1 MPSKGTPAPLVLCY
15 HAVSPT
21 FPAPLSVTPT
31 DLERQLVL
39 LLRRGYEGTTF
50 TRALEEPSARRA
62 LVVTF
67 DDAYRSVLELG
78 LPILE
83 RLGVPG
89 TVFAPTDHIGSE
101 RPMVWPGIDQWLGGP
116 HEHELVPMSW
126 DELAGLADRGWEVGS
141 HTCSHPRLTQ
151 TDDALLAGELRQSK
165 KRCEEALGGECT
177 SLAYPYGDHDARVVA
192 ATGAAGYRFA
202 ATLPTRLDAAG
213 ALEVPRVGV
222 YHQDGTRRFRL
233 KVSPVLRTLRSS
245 PAWAVLE
252 RGRARA
258 AVIRGRA

>member
-1 MPSKGTPAPLVLCY
+1 
-15 HAVSPT
+15 
-21 FPAPLSVTPT
+21 
-31 DLERQLVL
+31 
-39 LLRRGYEGTTF
+39 
-50 TRALEEPSARRA
+50 
-62 LVVTF
+62 
-67 DDAYRSVLELG
+67 
-78 LPILE
+78 
-83 RLGVPG
+83 
-89 TVFAPTDHIGSE
+89 
-101 RPMVWPGIDQWLGGP
+101 MVWPGIDQWLGGP

-126 DELAGLADRGWEVGS
+126 DELGGLADRGWEVGS

-233 KVSPVLRTLRSS
+233 KVSPVLRALRSS

>member
-1 MPSKGTPAPLVLCY
+1 MRSEGTPGTLVLCY

-21 FPAPLSVTPT
+21 FPAPLSVTPE

-39 LLRRGYEGTTF
+39 LLRRGYVGATF
-50 TRALEEPSARRA
+50 SGALEGPGGRGT

-165 KRCEEALGGECT
+165 ERCEEALGGECT
-177 SLAYPYGDHDARVVA
+177 SLAYPYGDHDERVIEATREAGYAAAAALPSPLTAASNAYSYPRIGIYHRDGGGRFALKVA
-192 ATGAAGYRFA
+192 PLVRHLRIAAGQR
-202 ATLPTRLDAAG
+202 AT
-213 ALEVPRVGV
+213 
-222 YHQDGTRRFRL
+222 
-233 KVSPVLRTLRSS
+233 KVS
-245 PAWAVLE
+245 
-252 RGRARA
+252 
-258 AVIRGRA
+258 

>member
-1 MPSKGTPAPLVLCY
+1 MLSEGTPGTLVLCY

-21 FPAPLSVTPT
+21 FPAPLSVTPE

-39 LLRRGYEGTTF
+39 LLRRGYVGATF
-50 TRALEEPSARRA
+50 SGALEDPDARRT

-89 TVFAPTDHIGSE
+89 TVFAPTDHIGSD
-101 RPMVWPGIDQWLGGP
+101 RPISWAGIDQWLGGA

-126 DELAGLADRGWEVGS
+126 AELGGLADRGWEVGS

-151 TDDALLAGELRQSK
+151 TDDALLAAELRQSK
-165 KRCEEALGGECT
+165 ERCEEALGGECT

-192 ATGAAGYRFA
+192 ATGAAGYQFA

-213 ALEVPRVGV
+213 RLEVPRVGV
-222 YHQDGTRRFRL
+222 YHRDGMQRFRL
-233 KVSPVLRTLRSS
+233 KVSPVLRALRSS

-258 AVIRGRA
+258 SVIRGRA

>member
-1 MPSKGTPAPLVLCY
+1 LVLCY

-89 TVFAPTDHIGSE
+89 TVFAPTDHIGSG

-126 DELAGLADRGWEVGS
+126 DELAGLRDRGWEVGS

-151 TDDALLAGELRQSK
+151 IDDALLEGELRRSK
-165 KRCEEALGGECT
+165 ERCEEALGGECA

-192 ATGAAGYRFA
+192 ATRAAGYRFA
-202 ATLPTRLDAAG
+202 ATLPKRLDAG
-213 ALEVPRVGV
+213 GPLEVPRVGV
-222 YHQDGTRRFRL
+222 YHQDGTRRFGL
-233 KVSPVLRTLRSS
+233 KVSPVLRALRTS

>member
-1 MPSKGTPAPLVLCY
+1 MPSEGTPGTLVLCY

-21 FPAPLSVTPT
+21 FPAPLSVTPE

-39 LLRRGYEGTTF
+39 LLRRGYVGATF
-50 TRALEEPSARRA
+50 SGALEDPGGRGT

-67 DDAYRSVLELG
+67 DDAYRSVLEFG

-89 TVFAPTDHIGSE
+89 TVFAPTDHIGSD

-151 TDDALLAGELRQSK
+151 TDDALLASELRQSK
-165 KRCEEALGGECT
+165 ERCEEALGGECT

-233 KVSPVLRTLRSS
+233 KVSPVLRALRSS

>member
-1 MPSKGTPAPLVLCY
+1 MALVLCY

-21 FPAPLSVTPT
+21 FPAPLSVTPA
-31 DLERQLVL
+31 DLERQLTM

-50 TRALEEPSARRA
+50 TRALEEPGARRA

-67 DDAYRSVLELG
+67 DDAYRSVLESA
-78 LPILE
+78 LPVLD
-83 RLGVPG
+83 RLRVPG
-89 TVFAPTDHIGSE
+89 TVFAPTDFIGE
-101 RPMVWPGIDQWLGGP
+101 EGPMRWPGIDQWVGGP
-116 HEHELVPMSW
+116 HEAELAPMSW
-126 DELAGLADRGWEVGS
+126 TQLGTLLERGWEVGS
-141 HTCSHPRLTQ
+141 HTCSHPHLTEED
-151 TDDALLAGELRQSK
+151 DDALAVELRASK
-165 KRCEEALGGECT
+165 ELCEAQLGGECA

-192 ATGAAGYRFA
+192 ATRAAGYRFA
-202 ATLPTRLDAAG
+202 ATLPTRLDAG
-213 ALEVPRVGV
+213 GPLEVPRVGV

-233 KVSPVLRTLRSS
+233 KVSPVLRALRTS

>member
-1 MPSKGTPAPLVLCY
+1 MSSTGTLAPLVLCY

-21 FPAPLSVTPT
+21 FPAPLSVTPEA
-31 DLERQLVL
+31 LERQLVL
-39 LLRRGYEGTTF
+39 LLRRGYVGATF
-50 TRALEEPSARRA
+50 SGALEDPGGRGT

-78 LPILE
+78 VPILE
-83 RLGVPG
+83 QLGVPG
-89 TVFAPTDHIGSE
+89 TVFAPTDHIGSD

-116 HEHELVPMSW
+116 HEPELVPMSW
-126 DELAGLADRGWEVGS
+126 DELAGLRDRGWEIGS

-151 TDDALLAGELRQSK
+151 TDDALLEGELRRSK
-165 KRCEEALGGECT
+165 ERCEEALGGECT

-222 YHQDGTRRFRL
+222 YHRDGMSRYRL
-233 KVSPVLRTLRSS
+233 KVSPILRGLRAS
-245 PAWAVLE
+245 PAWAVLQ

-258 AVIRGRA
+258 ALIRGRP